1 MRSKDPAPN
10 LVGGGGA
17 CVVDA
22 LGRIVGIGYD
32 GFPRGC
38 PDDCLPWT
46 STSNVE
52 EGMLPWLQ
60 TKEPYLCRAEINSI
74 LNKCSDDIVGGR
86 MYVLNFPSNECAK
99 FIVQSGIRE
108 VRYVAD
114 DDPDS
119 NSSRASRI
127 LFEVSGV
134 QLTKI
139 VPGVPSINIDFG
151 TRTPICNKEGRRH

>member
-1 MRSKDPAPN
+1 MTNQETTKVEEKNRQSTDEDIRELIRRESRGYDVNSPTNESKRWDYLTWDDYFLAVACLSSMRSKDPAPN

-22 LGRIVGIGYD
+22 LGGIVGIGYD
-32 GFPRGC
+32 GFPRGF

-60 TKEPYLCRAEINSI
+60 TKEPYLCRAKINAI

-86 MYVLNFPSNECAK
+86 M
-99 FIVQSGIRE
+99 
-108 VRYVAD
+108 
-114 DDPDS
+114 
-119 NSSRASRI
+119 
-127 LFEVSGV
+127 
-134 QLTKI
+134 
-139 VPGVPSINIDFG
+139 
-151 TRTPICNKEGRRH
+151 